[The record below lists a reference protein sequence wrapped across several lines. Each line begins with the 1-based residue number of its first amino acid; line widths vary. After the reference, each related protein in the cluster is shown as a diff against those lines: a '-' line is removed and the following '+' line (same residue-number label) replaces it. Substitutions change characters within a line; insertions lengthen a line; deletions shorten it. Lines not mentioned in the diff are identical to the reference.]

1 MHPETKRMLEP
12 ALSKIMEHFTSQIQ
26 QLEKRVECAETNV
39 VTEAER
45 VRAELRAEHQ
55 QELASQRAEH
65 EMAVAEMRR
74 EHAETVDSL
83 GRVQAKQ
90 QAEHEKAVAE
100 MRREHA
106 AAVQLLKAGLPGFE
120 QKVRAQMA
128 ASVETLNGR
137 CAKAEAGFLA
147 RLELLEQQAAAT
159 PAGQLVA
166 EMLGRASMPEAEKR
180 LVFLKQRRP
189 HRTAKAEGYSCAEV
203 KLAGYSCEEAREVW
217 YSCKEAREAGY
228 SCEEARE
235 AGYSC
240 MQARGAGYSWE
251 EVREAGYS
259 WEETYRVRP
268 L

>member
-1 MHPETKRMLEP
+1 MQPVLQPKCTTRVQGMDADTKRLLEP
-12 ALSKIMEHFTSQIQ
+12 ALSKIVEHFTSQIQ

-65 EMAVAEMRR
+65 EKVVAEMRR

-100 MRREHA
+100 MRREHT

-137 CAKAEAGFLA
+137 CAKAEAGFL
-147 RLELLEQQAAAT
+147 EQLVSSAQAA
-159 PAGQLVA
+159 
-166 EMLGRASMPEAEKR
+166 
-180 LVFLKQRRP
+180 
-189 HRTAKAEGYSCAEV
+189 
-203 KLAGYSCEEAREVW
+203 
-217 YSCKEAREAGY
+217 
-228 SCEEARE
+228 
-235 AGYSC
+235 
-240 MQARGAGYSWE
+240 
-251 EVREAGYS
+251 
-259 WEETYRVRP
+259 ET
-268 L
+268 

>member
-1 MHPETKRMLEP
+1 MDAALINTLRFALLQPVLQPDESVNDMDADTKQMLEP
-12 ALSKIMEHFTSQIQ
+12 ALSKIVEHFTSQIQ
-26 QLEKRVECAETNV
+26 QLKKRVECAETNV

-65 EMAVAEMRR
+65 EKVVAEMRR

-100 MRREHA
+100 MRGQHEKAVADMRREHT

-159 PAGQLVA
+159 PAGQLSALA
-166 EMLGRASMPEAEKR
+166 EMLERASCTPEAER
-180 LVFLKQRRP
+180 RRVFLEQRRP
-189 HRTAKAEGYSCAEV
+189 YRMAKAAGFSCGKVRAAV
-203 KLAGYSCEEAREVW
+203 QFSSC
-217 YSCKEAREAGY
+217 
-228 SCEEARE
+228 
-235 AGYSC
+235 
-240 MQARGAGYSWE
+240 
-251 EVREAGYS
+251 
-259 WEETYRVRP
+259 
-268 L
+268 

>member
-1 MHPETKRMLEP
+1 MARCRARGAALSWLAAFAARTRIRSQRVSGMDADTKRLLEP
-12 ALSKIMEHFTSQIQ
+12 VLSKIVEHFTSQIQ

-65 EMAVAEMRR
+65 EKVVAEMRR

-100 MRREHA
+100 MRREHT

-137 CAKAEAGFLA
+137 CAQAEAGFLA
-147 RLELLEQQAAAT
+147 RLEQLEQQAAAT
-159 PAGQLVA
+159 PAGQLSALA
-166 EMLGRASMPEAEKR
+166 EMLERASCTPEAERR
-180 LVFLKQRRP
+180 LVFLEQRRP
-189 HRTAKAEGYSCAEV
+189 YRMAKAAGFSCGKVRAAV
-203 KLAGYSCEEAREVW
+203 QFSSC
-217 YSCKEAREAGY
+217 
-228 SCEEARE
+228 
-235 AGYSC
+235 
-240 MQARGAGYSWE
+240 
-251 EVREAGYS
+251 
-259 WEETYRVRP
+259 
-268 L
+268 